1 MLSKSIFILFSIFL
15 SATFCTSTCNNSEY
29 IDSPYETIIGTLLEA
44 ETNNTNAMIDMST
57 CAEINVSQSNLFYN
71 FNSDAMNH
79 LMIDHCNVLG
89 HFVNV
94 APISFV
100 VYKGSCDNLVCVSA
114 YSDLCGINGGEFGLD
129 LEQHTDYFIAVYGP
143 AVDFIVDVRL
153 SFHLKNDDCE
163 NAIEVRKGALYSS
176 SSAHASLDG
185 TLCAAPSPNVWYSFT
200 TSEED
205 AFVLITFCRNGA
217 EAIHDNFISLVKG
230 EDCSSATCVAFDDN
244 SCGLAPELY
253 VAVEKNTS
261 YLFEIG
267 TIGTKGE
274 FTFYFD
280 LLSSAVTA
288 EEQIIPL

>member
-1 MLSKSIFILFSIFL
+1 MLFKSLFILFSIF
-15 SATFCTSTCNNSEY
+15 SIAFCTTTCETSEY
-29 IDSPYETIIGTLLEA
+29 IDSAYETVIGTLIEA
-44 ETNNTNAMIDMST
+44 EINGTIPSIDMST
-57 CAEINVSQSNLFYN
+57 CVEINHSQSSLYYS
-71 FNSDAMNH
+71 FNSAGMNH

-94 APISFV
+94 DPISFV
-100 VYKGSCDNLVCVSA
+100 IYTGSCNNLVCVAA
-114 YSDLCGINGGEFGLD
+114 YADLCGIYGGEFGIE
-129 LEQHTDYFIAVYGP
+129 LEQHTDYFVAVYGP
-143 AVDFIVDVRL
+143 AVDFIADLRL
-153 SFHLKNDDCE
+153 SFHLKNDDCV
-163 NAIEVRKGALYSS
+163 NAIEVRKVALYSS

-185 TLCAAPSPNVWYSFT
+185 VLCGNPSTNVWYSFT
-200 TSEED
+200 ASNDD

-230 EDCSSATCVAFDDN
+230 DDCSSATCVAFDDN

-280 LLSSAVTA
+280 LLSSAVA